1 MRLDK
6 FLASTGRLTRSQA
19 AKAARAGEISVCGEI
34 VRAPDRHID
43 PEVDEI
49 AWRGELLTYRRF
61 TYVLLNKPDGYVSA
75 TEDGRDPTVLELLP
89 DELQRQA
96 LFPCGRLDKHTLGL
110 MLLTNNGPLAH
121 RLLAPKSHV
130 TKTYAFTLRD
140 PLDREEAVRLEKG
153 VWLEDGAGERYMTKP
168 CTITLEAGCTAGTV
182 VLTEGKYH
190 QVKRLFEEA
199 GNKVVTLE
207 RTTFAGLTLETIPER
222 GQWRYLTAEEE
233 QALLAHAGLSSLS
246 QKV

>member
-6 FLASTGRLTRSQA
+6 FLSSTGQLTRSQA
-19 AKAARAGEISVCGEI
+19 AKAARAGEISVNGAV
-34 VRAPDRHID
+34 VRAADTHVD
-43 PEVDEI
+43 PETDEI
-49 AWRGELLTYRRF
+49 ALRGELLTYRRF

-89 DELQRQA
+89 DELQRQD

-130 TKTYAFTLRD
+130 AKTYAFTLRD
-140 PLDREEAVRLEKG
+140 PLAPAEAARLEKG

-168 CTITLEAGCTAGTV
+168 CTITLDAACTGGTV
-182 VLTEGKYH
+182 ALTEGKYH
-190 QVKRLFEEA
+190 QVKRLFEAA

-207 RTTFAGLTLETIPER
+207 RTTFAGLTLDTLPER

-233 QALLAHAGLSSLS
+233 QALLALAGLSS
-246 QKV
+246 

>member
-19 AKAARAGEISVCGEI
+19 AKAVRGGEVCVNGETMRLSDCCVDPGADVI
-34 VRAPDRHID
+34 V
-43 PEVDEI
+43 
-49 AWRGELLTYRRF
+49 WRGEPLTYRRF

-89 DELQRQA
+89 EELQRQG

-121 RLLAPKSHV
+121 RLLAPKTHV
-130 TKTYAFTLRD
+130 AKTYAFTLRD
-140 PLDREEAVRLEKG
+140 PLDPVEAERLSRG
-153 VWLEDGAGERYMTKP
+153 VELLDGAGERYTSLP
-168 CTITLEAGCTAGTV
+168 CTITLSPDRLGGTV

-190 QVKRLFEEA
+190 QVKRLFEAA
-199 GNKVVTLE
+199 GNRVQTLE
-207 RTTFAGLTLETIPER
+207 RITFAGLTLEGLGTRGDWRHLNADEER
-222 GQWRYLTAEEE
+222 ALLTA
-233 QALLAHAGLSSLS
+233 AGLHRDEI
-246 QKV
+246 

>member
-6 FLASTGRLTRSQA
+6 FLSSTGKLTRSGA
-19 AKAARAGEISVCGEI
+19 SRAARAGEISVNGEI
-34 VRAPDRHID
+34 VRAADRHID
-43 PEVDEI
+43 PDTDLI
-49 AWRGELLTYRRF
+49 AWRGEVLTYRQF

-89 DELQRQA
+89 DELQRIG

-110 MLLTNNGPLAH
+110 MLLTNNGPLSH

-130 TKTYAFTLRD
+130 EKTYAFRLRD
-140 PLDREEAVRLEKG
+140 PLDTADAERLSCG
-153 VWLEDGAGERYMTKP
+153 VYLTDGAGEQYLSRP
-168 CTITLEAGCTAGTV
+168 CTISLDESRLAGTV

-199 GNKVVTLE
+199 GNKVVSLE
-207 RTTFAGLTLETIPER
+207 RISFAFLTLKGLPER

-233 QALLAHAGLSSLS
+233 KALLAHAANPEKTL
-246 QKV
+246 

>member
-1 MRLDK
+1 MRIDK
-6 FLASTGRLTRSQA
+6 FLSSTGRLTRSGA
-19 AKAARAGEISVCGEI
+19 AKAARAGEITVNGEVI
-34 VRAPDRHID
+34 RAADRHID
-43 PEVDEI
+43 PDRDLI
-49 AWRGELLTYRRF
+49 TLRGELLTYRRF

-89 DELQRQA
+89 DELQRIG

-110 MLLTNNGPLAH
+110 MLLTNNGPLSH

-140 PLDREEAVRLEKG
+140 PLDEDEAARLEKG
-153 VWLEDGAGERYMTKP
+153 VYLIDGAGERYLTKP
-168 CTITLEAGCTAGTV
+168 CTIALDAGGMTGTV

-199 GNKVVTLE
+199 GNKVMTLE
-207 RTTFAGLTLETIPER
+207 RTTFADLTLDTLPER
-222 GQWRYLTAEEE
+222 GQWRYLTPEEE
-233 QALLAHAGLSSLS
+233 QALLAHTGDAAQSL
-246 QKV
+246 

>member
-1 MRLDK
+1 
-6 FLASTGRLTRSQA
+6 
-19 AKAARAGEISVCGEI
+19 
-34 VRAPDRHID
+34 
-43 PEVDEI
+43 
-49 AWRGELLTYRRF
+49 
-61 TYVLLNKPDGYVSA
+61 
-75 TEDGRDPTVLELLP
+75 
-89 DELQRQA
+89 
-96 LFPCGRLDKHTLGL
+96 

-140 PLDREEAVRLEKG
+140 PLDPEEAVRLEKG

>member
-19 AKAARAGEISVCGEI
+19 AKAVRAGEISVGGEV

-43 PEVDEI
+43 PEADEI
-49 AWRGELLTYRRF
+49 VWRDELLTYRRF

-89 DELQRQA
+89 EALQRQN

-140 PLDREEAVRLEKG
+140 PLDPAEAVRLEQG
-153 VWLEDGAGERYMTKP
+153 VWLADGAGERYQTKP
-168 CTITLEAGCTAGTV
+168 CTITLEAGCMAGTV

-207 RTTFAGLTLETIPER
+207 RTTFAGLTLDTLPER
-222 GQWRYLTAEEE
+222 GQWRYLTPEEE
-233 QALLAHAGLSSLS
+233 QALLAHGAD
-246 QKV
+246 

>member
-6 FLASTGRLTRSQA
+6 FLSSTGRLTRSQA
-19 AKAARAGEISVCGEI
+19 AKAARGGEISVNGEI
-34 VRAPDRHID
+34 VRAPERHID
-43 PEVDEI
+43 PETDEI
-49 AWRGELLTYRRF
+49 AWRGELLTWRRY

-89 DELQRQA
+89 EELQRQN

-140 PLDREEAVRLEKG
+140 PLDPDEAVRLEKG
-153 VWLEDGAGERYMTKP
+153 VWLEDGAGERYKTKP
-168 CTITLEAGCTAGTV
+168 CTITLEEGCMAGTV

-207 RTTFAGLTLETIPER
+207 RTTFADLTLETLPER
-222 GQWRYLTAEEE
+222 GQWRYLTPEEE
-233 QALLAHAGLSSLS
+233 QMLLAHGVSSS
-246 QKV
+246 